1 MFRINRKKHYYFER
15 PQQIETAL
23 FIHSEITRKIASA
36 PSIKALRNIKL
47 QILIVNLINYFLL
60 SILFRKF
67 ASNIEQR

>member
-1 MFRINRKKHYYFER
+1 M
-15 PQQIETAL
+15 ETAL

-36 PSIKALRNIKL
+36 PSIKAIRNIKL